1 MKAFAGKV
9 VWITGAAGGFG
20 SAASRMF
27 AADGALLG
35 LFDIDGQEL
44 NRLADALRAAAGE
57 VELEPLDISDRAAVD
72 AAAARL
78 LALWGR
84 VDILVNNAAINA
96 PEGRHLHNLKPED
109 WDRVLLVNLT
119 GAYNMVRAALPPMR
133 EQKDG
138 LIINVSSGAGKI
150 VTSALP
156 GAAYT
161 AAKHGLNGLSHSI
174 SKEEAA
180 NGIRATA
187 LMPGEANTPWGQ
199 RRSGTTSYTEDEKA
213 RLVQPEDVVAAMRF
227 LAMLPPRV
235 TVPEMPLN
243 PTDKVIKP
251 HHLFSA

>member
-35 LFDIDGQEL
+35 LFDLDGQGL
-44 NRLADALRAAAGE
+44 NRLADALRAAAGQ

-72 AAAARL
+72 AATARL

-84 VDILVNNAAINA
+84 VDI
-96 PEGRHLHNLKPED
+96 
-109 WDRVLLVNLT
+109 LVNLT

-156 GAAYT
+156 GVAYT

-199 RRSGTTSYTEDEKA
+199 RRSGTTSYTEDEKT